1 MEPGITRTFVSMLL
15 VGAGVYLLLL
25 ASVYFFQ
32 ARLIYFPDT
41 AGRALTAT
49 PADIGMPFENVRLE
63 TSDGIELH
71 GWYIPAVAGAAGVAG
86 VAGVAGDAGDG
97 GAPTV
102 LFCHGN
108 AGNISHRL
116 ERLDFLRALGFSV
129 LLFDYRGY
137 GQSGGTPSEEG
148 TYRDARAA
156 WDYLTRERGLR
167 PSRIVVF
174 GESLGGAVAA
184 QLASNVDAAALITF
198 SAFTSAPDVAS
209 RHYWYLPVKLLARFR
224 YATAD
229 HVAKVR
235 SPTLVIHP
243 RDDEIVPFS
252 HGEEIFRRAAGPKQ
266 FLAVPGDHNGHFSP
280 RDPEMS
286 DGLRR
291 FLKAHGLDR
300 FR

>member
-1 MEPGITRTFVSMLL
+1 MPDSFMEPGGMRTLVSMLL
-15 VGAGVYLLLL
+15 VGAGVYFLLL

-32 ARLIYFPDT
+32 QRLIYFPDI
-41 AGRALTAT
+41 AGRDLTAT
-49 PADIGMPFENVRLE
+49 PADVGMPFEEVRFD

-71 GWYIPAVAGAAGVAG
+71 GWYVP
-86 VAGVAGDAGDG
+86 GDTGHP

-116 ERLDFLRALGFSV
+116 ERLDSLRAHGLSV

-156 WDYLTRERGLR
+156 WDYLTRERR
-167 PSRIVVF
+167 VPPSRVILF

-184 QLASNVDAAALITF
+184 QLASTVDAAALITF

-209 RHYWYLPVKLLARFR
+209 RHYWYLPVRLLARFR

-266 FLAVPGDHNGHFSP
+266 FLAVPGDHNGDFLS
-280 RDPEMS
+280 RDPALS
-286 DGLRR
+286 DGLRA
-291 FLKAHGLDR
+291 FLEAHGLL